1 MQHNSCTFSILL
13 LLNQL
18 ELFETLLS
26 RSMDSELAL
35 VLLLP
40 YQSGKAGLNT
50 DSPAAS
56 ELVRRVDSKVVQ
68 TASVETLEL
77 GEQTASLASV
87 DFPVPFAFAE
97 SAD

>member
-1 MQHNSCTFSILL
+1 MQYYSCSVSILL
-13 LLNQL
+13 LPNHLV
-18 ELFETLLS
+18 LFEMLLS
-26 RSMDSELAL
+26 RSMDSELVL

-40 YQSGKAGLNT
+40 YQSGKADLYT

-68 TASVETLEL
+68 TASVEMLKRV
-77 GEQTASLASV
+77 EQTAL
-87 DFPVPFAFAE
+87 PVTVGFQEPVAFAE

>member
-1 MQHNSCTFSILL
+1 MQHNSYTFSILL

-26 RSMDSELAL
+26 RSMDSELVL

-40 YQSGKAGLNT
+40 YQSGKADLYT

-56 ELVRRVDSKVVQ
+56 ELVRRVDSKVGQ
-68 TASVETLEL
+68 KTSAEMLERV
-77 GEQTASLASV
+77 EQTASPESV
-87 DFPVPFAFAE
+87 EFQKPVAFVE